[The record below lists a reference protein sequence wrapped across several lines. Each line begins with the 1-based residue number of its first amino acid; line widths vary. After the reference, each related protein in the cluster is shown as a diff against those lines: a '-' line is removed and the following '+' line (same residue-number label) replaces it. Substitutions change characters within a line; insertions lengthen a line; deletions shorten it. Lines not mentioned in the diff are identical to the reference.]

1 MKFNDKAH
9 TQKTNRNY
17 GKCDICEIVYAS
29 EMVSV
34 QHMLSL
40 KHHKR
45 YEAVQRS
52 LGNPISHF
60 CPVCG
65 IGGIRDIKEWTD
77 HVCSILHSSN
87 FGQYMQI
94 SNTQKMAGKR
104 QRNDKLVHGRLLN
117 EPHMGESFVSLAMS
131 KTQPEIILQ
140 DQVSSSG
147 SGISEDLGNL
157 ASTPTSE
164 VVRLNLPSTTVE
176 KAGTSL
182 SREEVPHTN
191 IGDRESNCYPR
202 STVNERESHHS
213 TNDQYSNDGSPS
225 PNYYRIP
232 LLDYRRS
239 RYYPASH
246 SSDVYWDRSSQQRMN
261 HFDCNRTY
269 DYHHQSYLV
278 RHPRPYRSGRSSM
291 LQSHLCSPRSNSFVS
306 NERPKISLESDRD
319 NASRSD
325 SWHTNQEEEPMVDT
339 RISENELARQS
350 PESPKSVPQNSMQ
363 QESAQQRLSV
373 QEGPS
378 TEYSVS
384 VMTDPSARPTLSALP
399 LSSTVEKT
407 HEVWEL
413 SEALDKLRQQ
423 QHTLTHYIRQL
434 KYIRQ
439 QKSEEKRLLR
449 KRRSALLREMNL
461 SDSQAETGSSDEF
474 DDNTEDGLGPIETV
488 VEGHNFG
495 EVVVSASGAT
505 SNVVPSAPEIVDEA
519 RDRNRPYRQPPP
531 SSVAD
536 VMLDNVTS
544 SASVVTTVLPASGLS
559 AEGGNEAF
567 TSDEPELPMLPTR
580 SRKHSSQSDQTPSVS
595 AAAAVKAPPG
605 QLPEKDSMVPRGGR
619 RPRRKNPRNVVSA
632 RRSSRR
638 KAAAKHQSQT
648 PTPSNATKRRKV
660 AQDPPAVEVISGTF
674 QQTRDGKAI
683 EAESESGVDPT
694 RLRWVRQLLSH
705 PQSRVYTF
713 AELDKLV
720 IDIVNSAAP
729 SKSSKQ
735 VSNQF

>member
-1 MKFNDKAH
+1 
-9 TQKTNRNY
+9 
-17 GKCDICEIVYAS
+17 
-29 EMVSV
+29 
-34 QHMLSL
+34 
-40 KHHKR
+40 
-45 YEAVQRS
+45 
-52 LGNPISHF
+52 
-60 CPVCG
+60 
-65 IGGIRDIKEWTD
+65 
-77 HVCSILHSSN
+77 
-87 FGQYMQI
+87 MQI
-94 SNTQKMAGKR
+94 SNTQKMAVKQ
-104 QRNDKLVHGRLLN
+104 QRNDKLVHKRLLN
-117 EPHMGESFVSLAMS
+117 EPHIGESSVSLAMS
-131 KTQPEIILQ
+131 KTQPEVILQ

-157 ASTPTSE
+157 ASTPTSK
-164 VVRLNLPSTTVE
+164 VVRLNLPSTSVE

-191 IGDRESNCYPR
+191 IDDRESNCYPC

-213 TNDQYSNDGSPS
+213 INDQYSNDGSPS

-246 SSDVYWDRSSQQRMN
+246 SSGNEPPDVYWDRSSHQRMN
-261 HFDCNRTY
+261 RFDCNRTY
-269 DYHHQSYLV
+269 DYHRQSYLV
-278 RHPRPYRSGRSSM
+278 RHPRPYRSGRSSI

-306 NERPKISLESDRD
+306 NERPKISSESDRD

-325 SWHTNQEEEPMVDT
+325 SWHTSQKEAPMVNT

-363 QESAQQRLSV
+363 QESAQHRLSA

-399 LSSTVEKT
+399 PSSTVEKT

-474 DDNTEDGLGPIETV
+474 NDNTADGLGPIETV

-505 SNVVPSAPEIVDEA
+505 SKVVPSAPEIVDEA
-519 RDRNRPYRQPPP
+519 RDQSRPYRQPPL
-531 SSVAD
+531 SSVAE

-559 AEGGNEAF
+559 AEGGNETF
-567 TSDEPELPMLPTR
+567 TSDGPELPMLPTR

-595 AAAAVKAPPG
+595 AAAAAVKAPPE
-605 QLPEKDSMVPRGGR
+605 QLLEKDSMVPRGGR

-660 AQDPPAVEVISGTF
+660 AQDPPAVEVTSETF
-674 QQTRDGKAI
+674 QQTRDGKAT

-735 VSNQF
+735 ASNQF